1 MHAVSIFRGPGRRTA
16 DATLCTSV
24 SGTPSDADPE
34 IERDMFEK

>member
-1 MHAVSIFRGPGRRTA
+1 MA

-34 IERDMFEK
+34 IERDTFEINRK